1 MGATPKNIPLSK
13 LSLDFQNPRLDNPES
28 TKDVMAAML
37 EQQGQ
42 RNKILRLA
50 EDIVEHGLDPS
61 SSLIVIP
68 HEEKEDRFVVVEG
81 NRRITALKLL
91 GHPENAGK
99 YEKRFKPLADRLPES
114 ILKAIPC
121 VVFSTREETSHW
133 IKLKHTGENDG
144 AGVVTWGGTE
154 LARFEQG
161 ALKRNRP
168 GLQVLDFLKKHVD
181 LDTELKNAPQKFS
194 ITTLERIIQDLDVRE
209 KLGLTIEKGHVYSEY
224 PADETTKCLLRI
236 VRDLVSGDFNVKDVY
251 FKTDRKKYIDG
262 LGEDRPDPA
271 KRLKEKHSLADLP
284 SRPPSPTGTGTTP
297 ATRGKS
303 TRPRRTLI
311 PSTFAAEIGHQR
323 LRAICHELKKLP
335 VEDYPNAAAVM
346 LRVFLEL
353 SLDHVLSNLKV
364 QHYTVDHPLPKKLQ
378 FGIAQIVER
387 KTMTDMEL
395 KPIRTAV
402 ANKHSILS
410 IDTLHACVHNPSFAP
425 SPGDARTMWD
435 GVQLFLEKLWDLSQ
449 TAKGTK
455 P

>member
-1 MGATPKNIPLSK
+1 MGAISKNIPLSK
-13 LSLDFQNPRLDNPES
+13 LSLDFQNPRLDNPVS

-37 EQQGQ
+37 EQPVQG
-42 RNKILRLA
+42 NKILRLA
-50 EDIVEHGLDPS
+50 EDIVEHGIDPS

-121 VVFSTREETSHW
+121 VVFPTREETNHW
-133 IKLKHTGENDG
+133 IKLKHTGENEG

-181 LDTELKNAPQKFS
+181 LDAELKNAPQKFS
-194 ITTLERIIQDLDVRE
+194 ITTLERIIQDPDARGE
-209 KLGLTIEKGHVYSEY
+209 LGLTIEKGHVYSMY

-236 VRDLVSGDFNVKDVY
+236 VRDLVSGDFSVKDVY
-251 FKTDRKKYIDG
+251 YKDDRKKYIG
-262 LGEDRPDPA
+262 SLAEDRPNPA
-271 KRLKEKHSLADLP
+271 KRLKEKRSLAELP
-284 SRPPSPTGTGTTP
+284 SKPPSPTGTGTTP
-297 ATRGKS
+297 TTRGKS

-311 PSTFAAEIGHQR
+311 PPTFAADIGHTR
-323 LRAICHELKKLP
+323 IKAICHELKRLP

-353 SLDHVLSNLKV
+353 SLDHVLEAVKAPN
-364 QHYTVDHPLPKKLQ
+364 YTISDSLSKKIQ
-378 FGIAQIVER
+378 SGIAQIVAR

-395 KPIRTAV
+395 KPIRIAV

-410 IDTLHACVHNPSFAP
+410 IDTLHACVHNPSFTA
-425 SPGDARTMWD
+425 SPQDVRTMWD
-435 GVQLFLEKLWDLSQ
+435 NAQLFLEKLWDLPK
-449 TAKGTK
+449 TAKGAK